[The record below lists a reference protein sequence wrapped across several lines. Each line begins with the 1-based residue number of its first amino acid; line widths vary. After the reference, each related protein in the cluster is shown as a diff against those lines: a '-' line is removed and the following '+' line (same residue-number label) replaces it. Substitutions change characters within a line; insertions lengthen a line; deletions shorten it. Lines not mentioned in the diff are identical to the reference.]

1 VSQRLRP
8 IHGVALLF
16 LANGLAHPSLWPRL
30 PEIADAVGAT
40 PATFGLALLGTGV
53 GGIVGSVLAPRLA
66 RVAGVPRA
74 AVVSAAVLMV
84 GVTTVGIAPT
94 VPALFAAFALVG
106 LVDGVAD
113 ITQNA
118 LMFDVQRLGERSVAS
133 RMHAVWSVGAL
144 AGTGVGTA
152 AASLRVGVV
161 AQTIGLA
168 AIGLVLVATARRA
181 THDVPVA
188 RAAVA
193 AATTA
198 STTSAATTTAAPPG
212 TDPGAASSGRPPR
225 RLGLWVLVATT
236 GLVVASVES
245 VANEWSALTLRE
257 GLGTSLAVAGLGPT
271 SYAAAMLVGRL
282 VGDRAIDRVG
292 AAATARAGAAAVVVG
307 GGGGLALAA
316 WLDVPA
322 LLLGGLIVAGVGT
335 ATLFPLMLAAGDRLD
350 PSGRGVAVA
359 SLGARAGFLVVPV
372 VVGAVGDRFGLVV
385 GFGLLPLAGAV
396 TLVALP
402 RALRAGR
409 PASER

>member
-1 VSQRLRP
+1 VPQRLRP

-30 PEIADAVGAT
+30 PEIAEAVGAT

-53 GGIVGSVLAPRLA
+53 GGMVGAVLAPRLA

-84 GVTTVGIAPT
+84 GITTVGFAPS
-94 VPALFAAFALVG
+94 VPALFGAFVLLG
-106 LVDGVAD
+106 MTDGVAD
-113 ITQNA
+113 ISQNA

-144 AGTGVGTA
+144 LGTGVGTA
-152 AASLRVGVV
+152 AASLRIGVV
-161 AQTIGLA
+161 AQTICLA
-168 AIGLVLVATARRA
+168 VVGLVLIAAARRA

-188 RAAVA
+188 RAAAIA
-193 AATTA
+193 AATPVDVA
-198 STTSAATTTAAPPG
+198 SPRAGPIAPSA
-212 TDPGAASSGRPPR
+212 RPTR
-225 RLGLWVLVATT
+225 RLGPWVLIATT
-236 GLVVASVES
+236 GLVVATIES

-257 GLGTSLAVAGLGPT
+257 GFGTSLAVAGLGPT

-282 VGDRAIDRVG
+282 LGDRAIDRVG
-292 AAATARAGAAAVVVG
+292 AAATARVGAAAVVVG

-316 WLDVPA
+316 WLEVPA
-322 LLLGGLIVAGVGT
+322 LLLGGLVVAGVGT

-350 PSGRGVAVA
+350 ASGRGVAIA
-359 SLGARAGFLVVPV
+359 SLGARAGFLLVPV

-385 GFGLLPLAGAV
+385 AFALLPVAGAV
-396 TLVALP
+396 ALVALP
-402 RALRAGR
+402 RALRVGR
-409 PASER
+409 PAAAR

>member
-1 VSQRLRP
+1 VPQRLRP
-8 IHGVALLF
+8 VHGVALLF

-66 RVAGVPRA
+66 RIAGVPRA

-84 GVTTVGIAPT
+84 GVTTVGFAPT
-94 VPALFAAFALVG
+94 VPALFAAFALLG
-106 LVDGVAD
+106 LTDGVAD
-113 ITQNA
+113 ISQNA

-144 AGTGVGTA
+144 AGTGVGTV
-152 AASLRVGVV
+152 AASLRIGVV

-168 AIGLVLVATARRA
+168 VVGLALVATARRA

-188 RAAVA
+188 RAAAAA
-193 AATTA
+193 AATTVVPPDPDPA
-198 STTSAATTTAAPPG
+198 AAP
-212 TDPGAASSGRPPR
+212 AGRSNG
-225 RLGLWVLVATT
+225 RLGLWVLIATT
-236 GLVVASVES
+236 GLVVATIES

-271 SYAAAMLVGRL
+271 SFAAAMLVGRL
-282 VGDRAIDRVG
+282 VGDRAIDRFG
-292 AAATARAGAAAVVVG
+292 AVATARAGAAAVVAG

-322 LLLGGLIVAGVGT
+322 LLLGGLVVAGVGT

-350 PSGRGVAVA
+350 ASGRGVAVA

-372 VVGAVGDRFGLVV
+372 LVGAVGDRFGLVV
-385 GFGLLPLAGAV
+385 GFALLPVAGAV

-409 PASER
+409 RDG

>member
-1 VSQRLRP
+1 VPQRLRP
-8 IHGVALLF
+8 VHGVALLF

-53 GGIVGSVLAPRLA
+53 GGIVGSLLAPRLA
-66 RVAGVPRA
+66 RIAGVPRL
-74 AVVSAAVLMV
+74 AVVSAAILMV
-84 GVTTVGIAPT
+84 GVTTVGFAST
-94 VPALFAAFALVG
+94 VPALFAAFALLG
-106 LVDGVAD
+106 LTDGVAD
-113 ITQNA
+113 ISQNA

-144 AGTGVGTA
+144 VGTGVGTV
-152 AASLRVGVV
+152 AASLRIGVV

-168 AIGLVLVATARRA
+168 AVGLALIATARRA
-181 THDVPVA
+181 THGVPVA
-188 RAAVA
+188 QAAAAA
-193 AATTA
+193 AATAVPSGTDA
-198 STTSAATTTAAPPG
+198 GAPP
-212 TDPGAASSGRPPR
+212 SVRPTP
-225 RLGLWVLVATT
+225 RLGLWVLIATT
-236 GLVVASVES
+236 GLVVATIES
-245 VANEWSALTLRE
+245 VANEWSALTLRA

-282 VGDRAIDRVG
+282 VGDRAIDRFG
-292 AAATARAGAAAVVVG
+292 AVATARAGAAAVVAG
-307 GGGGLALAA
+307 AGGGLALAA

-350 PSGRGVAVA
+350 ASGRGVAVA
-359 SLGARAGFLVVPV
+359 SLGARAGYLVVPV

-385 GFGLLPLAGAV
+385 GFGLLPVAGAI
-396 TLVALP
+396 TLVVLP

-409 PASER
+409 RAGERAG